1 MDQDEGDDAQEQEI
15 LWDVTDES
23 SDDEFDIPLMTH
35 CQQEK
40 YMTNESILDP
50 ETGLLNNSSKTHW
63 NTSVGYP
70 GDITFNKNHPDL
82 LAELISSSSKQKE
95 TTDSDEIPNKK
106 WKQHDKDAQI
116 YYYIHKKFR
125 NNSKIEEAKYTI
137 SENES
142 SMEIALLSQ
151 SEDVV
156 NLQLSFM
163 NNSTETRKSR

>member
-1 MDQDEGDDAQEQEI
+1 MDQDEGDDNQEQEI

-116 YYYIHKKFR
+116 
-125 NNSKIEEAKYTI
+125 
-137 SENES
+137 
-142 SMEIALLSQ
+142 
-151 SEDVV
+151 
-156 NLQLSFM
+156 
-163 NNSTETRKSR
+163 